1 MKFGRLLF
9 LWQFE
14 DLKTVYSLEL
24 DIAICQHLKNVQV
37 TRGLRIK
44 QRTGVRM
51 CFLA

>member
-37 TRGLRIK
+37 CGILKIETIDTTR
-44 QRTGVRM
+44 
-51 CFLA
+51 